1 MLALGSLSWHHA
13 GGRKCA
19 LERLGQQLLSST
31 LPAVERSMRSVG
43 SYTWEASRFLCAQ
56 KYCRNLNPLLSCF
69 RRDPADQVPF
79 ECFFISDLF
88 NTLQVPLWAPP
99 PRSPCVRVPHLSFG
113 CCADGSLLVLH
124 NGSKVSAPHA
134 INTLKLL
141 HSSCLVALFA
151 AYPKKFSVKHQGPLL
166 CIRLNCGLEFRG
178 SYKTADV
185 AERTSHVNTLRD
197 IILFLFF
204 STSETTPFVI
214 ISEALIT
221 FLDSSFLDVS
231 AGGNL
236 CIWNKADSRITDQP
250 EK

>member
-99 PRSPCVRVPHLSFG
+99 LGPPVCE
-113 CCADGSLLVLH
+113 SLI
-124 NGSKVSAPHA
+124 SA
-134 INTLKLL
+134 
-141 HSSCLVALFA
+141 LVAVQMALCWCFTMGLR
-151 AYPKKFSVKHQGPLL
+151 SV
-166 CIRLNCGLEFRG
+166 RLMPSTHSN
-178 SYKTADV
+178 
-185 AERTSHVNTLRD
+185 
-197 IILFLFF
+197 F
-204 STSETTPFVI
+204 STPAV
-214 ISEALIT
+214 
-221 FLDSSFLDVS
+221 
-231 AGGNL
+231 
-236 CIWNKADSRITDQP
+236 
-250 EK
+250 